1 MKLKLSNTNQRR
13 IILEELKV
21 LKNHPTADE
30 LYMLVRQ
37 KLPKIS
43 LGTVYRNLELLSAAG
58 HILKLEMS
66 GKQKRFDGRPDQH
79 FHMRCSLCE
88 KVFDLEDKS
97 FQEIDNLMQ
106 AKLDELQCDGYSL
119 EIHGLCEG
127 CRESGMKKERA

>member
-13 IILEELKV
+13 IILEELKE

-30 LYMLVRQ
+30 LYMLVRK

-58 HILKLEMS
+58 HILKLETS
-66 GKQKRFDGRPDQH
+66 GKQKRFDGRSEHH

-88 KVFDLEDKS
+88 RVFDLEDES
-97 FQEIDNLMQ
+97 FQDIDNLMQ

-119 EIHGLCEG
+119 EINGLCES
-127 CRESGMKKERA
+127 CRDSDQNKEHA